1 MKRTLVEDTLKSIVE
16 LRDVY
21 INYLK
26 VEAVQGVSLAVE
38 QGNII
43 ALMGANGAG
52 KSTIL
57 KAIIGLK
64 GVGRGEIFFDG
75 ENVTGKKA
83 HEMVKGGVA
92 LCPEGRRIFTEMSV
106 VKNLI
111 TGAYLRKDKKKV
123 RRQLAE
129 IYEYFPILGRRR
141 SQLGGKLSGGEQQM
155 LAIGRA
161 LMADPKLLLLD
172 EPSLGLAP
180 ILVQEVGTIVKN
192 ILGRGVSIILA
203 EQNALWALELTGY
216 GFVLENGK
224 ITVDGTY
231 EKLVGND
238 YIREAY
244 LGG

>member
-1 MKRTLVEDTLKSIVE
+1 LKSIVE

-26 VEAVQGVSLAVE
+26 IEAVRGVSLAVE
-38 QGNII
+38 QENII

-57 KAIIGLK
+57 KAIIGLE
-64 GVGRGEIFFDG
+64 GVGGGEIFFDG

-83 HEMVKGGVA
+83 HEMVKSGVA

-129 IYEYFPILGRRR
+129 IYEYFPILGKRR

-238 YIREAY
+238 YIRDAY

>member
-1 MKRTLVEDTLKSIVE
+1 VEDTLKSIVE

-21 INYLK
+21 INYHK
-26 VEAVQGVSLAVE
+26 VEAVRGVSLAVE
-38 QGNII
+38 QESII

-64 GVGRGEIFFDG
+64 GVDGGEIFFDG
-75 ENVTGKKA
+75 ENVTGKKTN
-83 HEMVKGGVA
+83 EMVKSGVA

-111 TGAYLRKDKKKV
+111 TGAYLRKDKEEI
-123 RRQLAE
+123 RRQLTE
-129 IYEYFPILGRRR
+129 IYEYFPILGKRRN
-141 SQLGGKLSGGEQQM
+141 QLGGKLSGGEQQM

-216 GFVLENGK
+216 GLVLENGK

-231 EKLVGND
+231 EKLIDND
-238 YIREAY
+238 HIREAY